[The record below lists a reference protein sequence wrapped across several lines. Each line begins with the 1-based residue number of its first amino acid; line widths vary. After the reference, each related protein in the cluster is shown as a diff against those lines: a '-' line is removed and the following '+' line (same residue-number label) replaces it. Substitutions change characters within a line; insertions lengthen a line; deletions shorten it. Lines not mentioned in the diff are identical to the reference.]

1 MENRF
6 FKSALPVWI
15 EGRDK
20 EWNVCAEISY
30 SARDLRSAT
39 LTLTGASF
47 YQVYIGDR
55 LIHFGTAKKAFDYQG
70 D

>member
-20 EWNVCAEISY
+20 EWNVSAGISY
-30 SARDLRSAT
+30 SARDLRSTT
-39 LTLTGASF
+39 LTLTGASCDHGF
-47 YQVYIGDR
+47 TSYIAIAIEEIQKY
-55 LIHFGTAKKAFDYQG
+55 L
-70 D
+70 